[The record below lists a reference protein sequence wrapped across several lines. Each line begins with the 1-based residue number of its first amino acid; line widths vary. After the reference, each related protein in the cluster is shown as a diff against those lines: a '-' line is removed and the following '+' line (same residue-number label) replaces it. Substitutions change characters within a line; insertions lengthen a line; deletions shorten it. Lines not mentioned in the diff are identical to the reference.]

1 MKHPEREIQEAV
13 VQHLR
18 LRGVPGL
25 VFFHVPNAP
34 RSAITGKLLKR
45 MGMLAGVSDLILLYQ
60 GKFHALE
67 LKAPGKKPTEAQDR
81 FLNCVAWNDGK
92 TAVCDTVNQALAV
105 LEQWGLVKGKSTGR

>member
-67 LKAPGKKPTEAQDR
+67 LKAPGKKPKLAQFDFMYLICAAGGDANWCDSLDDAIR
-81 FLNCVAWNDGK
+81 CLQKWNLLIGHVA
-92 TAVCDTVNQALAV
+92 
-105 LEQWGLVKGKSTGR
+105 